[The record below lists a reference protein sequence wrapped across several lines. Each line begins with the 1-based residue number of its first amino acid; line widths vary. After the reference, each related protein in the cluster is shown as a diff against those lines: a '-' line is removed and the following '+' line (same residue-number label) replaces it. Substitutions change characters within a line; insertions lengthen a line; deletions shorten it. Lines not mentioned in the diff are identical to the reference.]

1 MSFKNRSHR
10 QFVTRHFSFVALV
23 AGALLFSAAVAQAAT
38 TTVNSSADA
47 GGTCPGATCTLR
59 QAILDAAS
67 DDTINFAAGITT
79 INLTSDELLI
89 DKNLT
94 ISGPGANLLTVQRSA
109 AGGIPEFRIFDIAYN
124 GVSFNVTISGLTIT
138 NGSAAGGSNGGGIS
152 YTSTDATLT
161 VTNCTISGN
170 VADVDGGGIYNDSGT
185 VIITNSILFGNSA
198 NNGGG
203 IYNNKGK
210 VSITTSTLS
219 ANPAN
224 VDGGGIYNNFG
235 TVNMTNSTLSANS
248 VTGTG
253 GGIENHSGG
262 LNITNS
268 TLSGNS
274 ADNGGGIRTD
284 DGGGITMTN
293 STLSANSARFVGGSD
308 FEGDDASVSNTIIA
322 KNTDT
327 GGAPDCNGEVS
338 SKGYNLIGNSTGATI
353 TPTTGDQIGTAASP
367 IDPLLGPLQNNGGPT
382 QTQALLSGSRAI
394 DKGGAATD
402 PVTGNPITTD
412 QRGFTRPVD
421 DPSIANA
428 TGGNGSDI
436 GAFEAQPAQLLNIST
451 RMRVL
456 TGDQV
461 LIAGFIITG
470 ADAKKVLIRGIGPSL
485 NGVGVTLSDPTLE
498 LHQGSTTLATN
509 DNWKI
514 NAQTGQSQQAE
525 IEATTIPPKNDLESA
540 IVMTLSPGAYTAI
553 LAGKNGGTG
562 VGLVEVYDL
571 DQAANSQLANISTRG
586 FVDTDNNVMIGGL
599 IVGGGSGGGTAT
611 VIARAL
617 GPSVPAAGV
626 LGDPTLELHD
636 GSGTTI
642 ATNDN
647 WKINDQT
654 GQSQQAEIEATT
666 IPPKND
672 LESALIATL
681 APGNYTAIV
690 RGKNNTTG
698 VGLVEVYNLQ

>member
-1 MSFKNRSHR
+1 MK
-10 QFVTRHFSFVALV
+10 TRFSISSLIAIT
-23 AGALLFSAAVAQAAT
+23 LLTLAAATQAAT
-38 TTVNSSADA
+38 LTVNSAADA

-59 QAILDAAS
+59 QAILDAVS

-94 ISGPGANLLTVQRSA
+94 ISGPGANLLTVQRSSA
-109 AGGIPEFRIFDIAYN
+109 AGIPEFRIFDVAYE

-138 NGSAAGGSNGGGIS
+138 NGRAAGGSNGGGIS

-161 VTNCTISGN
+161 VTSCTISGN
-170 VADVDGGGIYNDSGT
+170 VADGGGGGIRNDFGT
-185 VIITNSILFGNSA
+185 VIITNSILFDNSA

-210 VSITTSTLS
+210 VSITNSTLS

-224 VDGGGIYNNFG
+224 VDGGGMYNNFG
-235 TVNMTNSTLSANS
+235 TVDMTNSTLSANS
-248 VTGTG
+248 VTGNG

-262 LNITNS
+262 LNITNG

-274 ADNGGGIRTD
+274 ADNGGGIRND
-284 DGGGITMTN
+284 DGGEMTMTN
-293 STLSANSARFVGGSD
+293 STLSSNSARFVGGIDTSD
-308 FEGDDASVSNTIIA
+308 GDGMAISNTIIA
-322 KNTDT
+322 KNKDT
-327 GGAPDCNGEVS
+327 GGAPDCNGKVS
-338 SKGYNLIGNSTGATI
+338 SQGYNLIGNSTGATI
-353 TPTTGDQIGTAASP
+353 TPTTGDQIGTAATP

-382 QTQALLSGSRAI
+382 QTQALLVGSPAI
-394 DKGGAATD
+394 DKGAAATD
-402 PVTGNPITTD
+402 PVTGNLITTD

-421 DPSIANA
+421 DPAIANA

-436 GAFEAQPAQLLNIST
+436 GAFEMQPVQPAQLLNIST

-461 LIAGFIITG
+461 LIGGFIITG
-470 ADAKKVLIRGIGPSL
+470 NDPKKVIIRGIGPSL

-498 LHQGSTTLATN
+498 LHQGSITLATN

-540 IVMTLSPGAYTAI
+540 ILITLSPGAYTAI

-586 FVDTDNNVMIGGL
+586 FVDTGNNVMIGGL
-599 IVGGGSGGGTAT
+599 IVGGGSGGGTAK
-611 VIARAL
+611 VMVRAL
-617 GPSVPAAGV
+617 GPSVPVAGA

-672 LESALIATL
+672 LESALVAAL

-698 VGLVEVYNLQ
+698 VGLVEAYHLQ